1 MQNALATRP
10 VSATVDASNW
20 QNYKSGIFGN
30 CVSLL
35 NHAVLVVGVVG
46 YAWKVKNSW
55 GTSWGENGYIRLSG
69 GNTCGICI
77 NGGYYVA

>member
-1 MQNALATRP
+1 M
-10 VSATVDASNW
+10 
-20 QNYKSGIFGN
+20 
-30 CVSLL
+30 
-35 NHAVLVVGVVG
+35 VVGVVG

-77 NGGYYVA
+77 NGGYYVAWLFKPIYSK